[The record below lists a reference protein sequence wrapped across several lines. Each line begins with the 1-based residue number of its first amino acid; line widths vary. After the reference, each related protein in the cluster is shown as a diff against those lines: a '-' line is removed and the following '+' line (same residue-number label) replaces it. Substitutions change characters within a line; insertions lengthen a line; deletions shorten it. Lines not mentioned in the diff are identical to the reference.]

1 MPFRRLWMVALDM
14 DGSKTTTFGPKSG
27 VPGGGGGG
35 VVPTGVV
42 VDDCAPVPWQAN
54 CCTTGP
60 FAVPADRASTHFP
73 LCNAVTVYQP
83 SGVIA
88 ACAGGAALTSPTI
101 SADAASAA
109 ARLVFIGP
117 SSAAGHGVVRAGI
130 GRGSPR

>member
-1 MPFRRLWMVALDM
+1 MTSHASAGAFWVLTRKKPSPVAWNCHCWDADWL
-14 DGSKTTTFGPKSG
+14 
-27 VPGGGGGG
+27 
-35 VVPTGVV
+35 
-42 VDDCAPVPWQAN
+42 QAN
-54 CCTTGP
+54 CCTTVP

-73 LCNAVTVYQP
+73 LFNAVTVYQP

-101 SADAASAA
+101 NADAASAA

-130 GRGSPR
+130 GRGSPG